1 MVRRVPHHWVLV
13 AETAWDRQASVG
25 SPLVFE
31 AICGMIGCLEDAI
44 FRGRGVLR
52 DMTVVSPRAMFWAKA
67 KHWVSGRPGLRDAH
81 TLAKATGRQHV
92 YDSLTLSHPPVS
104 RRGPSMPAAFLRL
117 FLVRHAEALAN
128 PDLRYLGSRD
138 DPLTECGQW
147 QARQR
152 AHAFAPLALAAVY
165 TSPLTRAVATAAPI
179 AEAHGLSIIPDPRL
193 VEAAMGTWEGL
204 RRAEILARSAD
215 DAARHHQWEAD
226 PTCAPPGGESLA
238 AGQARV
244 VACVRDLAERHAGAA
259 VVLVSHVG
267 PIKALLCTALDVPL
281 TTGQRLFL
289 DNATV
294 SVMDWG
300 AHAVPWEAP
309 AIVRLVNAH
318 HHLGW
323 TAAPWMPRTEAM

>member
-1 MVRRVPHHWVLV
+1 M
-13 AETAWDRQASVG
+13 
-25 SPLVFE
+25 
-31 AICGMIGCLEDAI
+31 
-44 FRGRGVLR
+44 
-52 DMTVVSPRAMFWAKA
+52 
-67 KHWVSGRPGLRDAH
+67 
-81 TLAKATGRQHV
+81 
-92 YDSLTLSHPPVS
+92 Y
-104 RRGPSMPAAFLRL
+104 RRGTSMSASFVRL

-138 DPLTECGQW
+138 DPLTERGQW
-147 QARQR
+147 QARQL

-165 TSPLTRAVATAAPI
+165 TSPLTRAVATALPI
-179 AEAHGLSIIPDPRL
+179 AEPHGLSILSEPRI

-238 AGQARV
+238 SVQVRV
-244 VACVRDLAERHAGAA
+244 VACVRDLAERHAGAT

-267 PIKALLCTALDVPL
+267 PIKALVCTAMEVPL

-289 DNATV
+289 DSATV
-294 SVMDWG
+294 SVIDWG
-300 AHAVPWEAP
+300 TGAVPWEAP
-309 AIVRLVNAH
+309 AIVRLLNAH

-323 TAAPWMPRTEAM
+323 TTAPWMQRSG

>member
-1 MVRRVPHHWVLV
+1 
-13 AETAWDRQASVG
+13 
-25 SPLVFE
+25 
-31 AICGMIGCLEDAI
+31 
-44 FRGRGVLR
+44 
-52 DMTVVSPRAMFWAKA
+52 
-67 KHWVSGRPGLRDAH
+67 
-81 TLAKATGRQHV
+81 
-92 YDSLTLSHPPVS
+92 
-104 RRGPSMPAAFLRL
+104 MPAAFVRL

-138 DPLTECGQW
+138 DPLTERGQW
-147 QARQR
+147 QAQQL

-165 TSPLTRAVATAAPI
+165 TSPLTRAVATALPI
-179 AEAHGLSIIPDPRL
+179 AEPHGLSIISEPRL

-215 DAARHHQWEAD
+215 DAARHRQWEAD

-238 AGQARV
+238 AVQARV

-267 PIKALLCTALDVPL
+267 PIKALVCTAMEVPL

-289 DNATV
+289 DSATV
-294 SVMDWG
+294 SVIDWG
-300 AHAVPWEAP
+300 TGAVPWEAP
-309 AIVRLVNAH
+309 AIVRLLNAH

-323 TAAPWMPRTEAM
+323 TTAPWMQRPEAV